1 MKKHFRILRHGLTM
15 VGRTLRSYVLLSVT
29 IVLSF
34 SLLLGYLGFVD
45 SEIYNEYK
53 YIFKIN
59 RGNVKIDD
67 GIRNSNRFDTL
78 LEKTSEMDDTC
89 SYTVYYSWSQMS
101 DGQYT
106 TSAGN
111 TLSARQIG
119 VYFLSGYVWEFF
131 LHFSEPYTIQ
141 WIDGQTHEYVDL
153 KQGEA
158 VLDLATYHALGLNE
172 MDDPI
177 YTFRFTNNQ
186 DDCLEMQVKIV
197 GLVDLGG
204 SFFTENGASLEYN
217 SNYNP
222 MILLPMSGM
231 TYDDIS
237 ILSPSRYAVF
247 YSERPETIYNLA
259 TDLGYELGL
268 EDSVY
273 RWQDSVLETI
283 QTRKSTK
290 ALITCAMLLIL
301 GINLYSSFSNALSER
316 KFEIG
321 VKRAIGASS
330 FDIVRQF
337 LYESITVMVVNI
349 LISIALVVDIGLI
362 YRLIIQN
369 TSGKNNF
376 LHETYTLYLSPHSIG
391 MFFTCSVTLTVVFS
405 LIFAYKSTQVQV
417 IDYLKAE

>member
-1 MKKHFRILRHGLTM
+1 MKKHFRIFRHGLTM

-59 RGNVKIDD
+59 RGNLKVSD

-89 SYTVYYSWSQMS
+89 SYTVYYSWAQMS

-141 WIDGQTHEYVDL
+141 WIDGQMHDYVDL
-153 KQGEA
+153 KPGEA
-158 VLDLATYHALGLNE
+158 VLDLATYYALGLNE
-172 MDDPI
+172 KEDPI

-186 DDCLEMQVKIV
+186 KDCLEMQVKIV

-204 SFFTENGASLEYN
+204 SFFTENGANLEYN

-237 ILSPSRYAVF
+237 ILTPSRYAVF

-259 TDLGYELGL
+259 TGLGYELSL
-268 EDSVY
+268 EDSVF

-362 YRLIIQN
+362 YRLIVQN
-369 TSGKNNF
+369 TSGKTNF

>member
-1 MKKHFRILRHGLTM
+1 MKKYFRIFHHSLTM
-15 VGRTLRSYVLLSVT
+15 VGRTLRSYMLLSVT

-34 SLLLGYLGFVD
+34 SLLLGYLGLVD

-59 RGNVKIDD
+59 RGNLKVDD
-67 GIRNSNRFDTL
+67 GISNSKRFDML

-89 SYTVYYSWSQMS
+89 AYTVYHSWSWMS
-101 DGQYT
+101 DGQYA
-106 TSAGN
+106 TSTGN

-119 VYFLSGYVWEFF
+119 IYFLSGYVWEFF
-131 LHFSEPYTIQ
+131 IHFSDPYTIE
-141 WIDGQTHEYVDL
+141 WIDGLEHEYVDL
-153 KQGEA
+153 KSGEA
-158 VLDLATYHALGLNE
+158 ILDLATYHALGLNE
-172 MDDPI
+172 MEDPV

-186 DDCLEMQVKIV
+186 EDCLEIQVRIV

-204 SFFTENGASLEYN
+204 PFFTENGASLEYN
-217 SNYNP
+217 SNYDP

-247 YSERPETIYNLA
+247 YSESPETIYNLA
-259 TDLGYELGL
+259 TDLGYELSL
-268 EDSVY
+268 EDSVF

-362 YRLIIQN
+362 YRLAIQN
-369 TSGKNNF
+369 TLGKTSF
-376 LHETYTLYLSPHSIG
+376 LYETYTLYLSPYSIG
-391 MFFTCSVTLTVVFS
+391 MFLTCSVTLTVVFS